1 LQANANVA
9 SDRKNS
15 GAWEISS
22 TRPTPALTYAGKYL
36 HDEGVSTTDGMDLV
50 FKALADR
57 TRRLLLD
64 RLHRLNGQT
73 LTELCGHLD
82 MTRQSATQH
91 VDILQ
96 RANLVTVVHRG
107 RERLHYLNP
116 VPIHEID
123 ERWISGFEKPRLQ
136 AISDIRNLAEERA
149 MNSAAAV
156 PTYVYVTYI
165 RASAEQVWH
174 ALTDADLTA
183 RYWGHAN
190 VSDWQ
195 PGSTWEHRRVDGSG
209 AVDVV
214 GKVLETQPPTRLVIT
229 FGEPERES
237 GVSTVTFLLEPDQ
250 DIVRLTVTHEDLP
263 DASALDAISHG
274 WPAVLANL
282 KSLLETGDVLPQAPW
297 EMPRAQV

>member
-1 LQANANVA
+1 M
-9 SDRKNS
+9 DR
-15 GAWEISS
+15 A
-22 TRPTPALTYAGKYL
+22 
-36 HDEGVSTTDGMDLV
+36 
-50 FKALADR
+50 FKALADP

-64 RLHRLNGQT
+64 RLREQNGQT
-73 LTELCGHLD
+73 LRELCDRLD

-91 VDILQ
+91 LDLL
-96 RANLVTVVHRG
+96 REANLVTVVRRG

-116 VPIHEID
+116 GPIHEIE
-123 ERWISGFEKPRLQ
+123 ERWISGFDRPRLQ
-136 AISDIRNLAEERA
+136 AISAIKFQAEEYA
-149 MNSAAAV
+149 MTDASPSV

-165 RASAEQVWH
+165 RAGAEQVWK

-195 PGSTWEHRRVDGSG
+195 PGSAWEHRRVDGSG

-214 GKVLETQPPTRLVIT
+214 GQVLEAEPPTRLVIT
-229 FGEPERES
+229 FEDTPDPESPREPS
-237 GVSTVTFLLEPDQ
+237 VVTFLVEPHQ
-250 DIVRLTVTHEDLP
+250 DIVRLTVTHEKLP
-263 DASALDAISHG
+263 NQEMLSGISSG

-297 EMPRAQV
+297 EMQRAHA